1 MSAQVRVRH
10 PFSFLALIGR
20 GTFRRLFRTVRL
32 LRLNGILRHHT
43 PFKVSLFLFRLLPF
57 LPYYIIAISSAL
69 KIFPFFRS
77 SFPSHLVSK
86 MRGHQLFMSSLRRI
100 VSAFLS
106 GDSFD
111 SNISVFSPHLWSIRS
126 VFLNWVSLL
135 VMYFAN
141 VASDIF
147 FLFCMLEL

>member
-69 KIFPFFRS
+69 KIFLFF
-77 SFPSHLVSK
+77 PL
-86 MRGHQLFMSSLRRI
+86 
-100 VSAFLS
+100 
-106 GDSFD
+106 
-111 SNISVFSPHLWSIRS
+111 VFSVTSCLQNEGAST
-126 VFLNWVSLL
+126 FLCLL
-135 VMYFAN
+135 FVELYRHFCRGTVLTAIFQFFPPICGQFA
-141 VASDIF
+141 
-147 FLFCMLEL
+147 LFS